1 MGTTDRVR
9 RQSAARTAAEDIAS
23 SLSTSVASGNRELT
37 AEALAALRQILKT
50 SSSTREDARAA
61 LRPPGSAGGG
71 SASRTRI
78 EPRRQREFSPRV
90 DETEK
95 PVPHA
100 GSGPG
105 RRFWRDILPWVL
117 LLAALIGLII
127 IAAPRPW
134 FESLMTR
141 TQRGPTLRGPTEEA
155 VAQPPT
161 PATGLNGTGA
171 QGTGASTLKAEAQ
184 ALAVQVGK
192 QPLPEQPLPE
202 AEQQVPSLPAVSFHI
217 LPLPPTPPSAV
228 PASPA
233 PPAKPIPARRAAT
246 APAASPPAGFSMDA
260 GLMQQMQNEASQLVN
275 ARDALAAGRLGD
287 ARQLMESVQAQL
299 ALQPIT
305 PDNSVPLPRNNM
317 SAQELA
323 RALAFLGRGRSHA
336 ALAALDRAIAEF
348 TAEATEASVLA
359 PTETQ

>member
-50 SSSTREDARAA
+50 SSSTREDARAP
-61 LRPPGSAGGG
+61 LHPRGSAGGG
-71 SASRTRI
+71 NALRTSI

-95 PVPHA
+95 PVPYA

-105 RRFWRDILPWVL
+105 RRFWRDILPWML
-117 LLAALIGLII
+117 LLAALTGLII

-134 FESLMTR
+134 FESLVTR
-141 TQRGPTLRGPTEEA
+141 TQRGPTLRGPTQEA
-155 VAQPPT
+155 VTQRPT
-161 PATGLNGTGA
+161 PATGLNGAGA
-171 QGTGASTLKAEAQ
+171 QGAGASALKAEAQ

-192 QPLPEQPLPE
+192 QPLPE
-202 AEQQVPSLPAVSFHI
+202 AGQQVPSLPVVSLPI

-233 PPAKPIPARRAAT
+233 PPAKPIPAPRAAT
-246 APAASPPAGFSMDA
+246 APASPPAGFSMNA

-299 ALQPIT
+299 ALQPVT
-305 PDNSVPLPRNNM
+305 PDNSVPLPRNNI

-323 RALAFLGRGRSHA
+323 RALAFLGVGRSHA